1 MESKTEMVGTRG
13 TEIEQRLRKLVLA
26 RLDGA
31 LRESD
36 IRPDTSLY
44 GKGLGLDSIDVVAL
58 IVSVEE
64 EFDVFFDAEEVG
76 QSVETFGTLLATIH
90 QKLEGADASR

>member
-1 MESKTEMVGTRG
+1 MADTRD
-13 TEIEQRLRKLVLA
+13 TEIEQRLRRLVLA

-36 IRPDTSLY
+36 LRPTTSLY

-76 QSVETFGTLLATIH
+76 QSVETFGTLLATI
-90 QKLEGADASR
+90 QRKLAGADASR